1 MGGLESDN
9 QCGFE
14 DGVIVL
20 AFEEEAVY
28 LLVEEVGEVA
38 GFDAHGESHAEGRGL
53 IVERDCEGAGRGC
66 DGGSSGVQFLE
77 VFFIPWVAVRAAF

>member
-9 QCGFE
+9 QCSFE

-28 LLVEEVGEVA
+28 LLVEEVGEMA
-38 GFDAHGESHAEGRGL
+38 GFDAHWESHAEGCGL